1 MQNTKI
7 KYIVSLLN
15 RLLPH
20 PMIIY
25 PPDYWISPLGAALGL
40 IGTAYLS
47 HFFLSDFN
55 PWFIAPMGASAV
67 LLFALPASP
76 LAQPWSII
84 GGNLIAAVVGI
95 TCAKLI
101 ATPTLSVALAGSLD
115 IALMMRLRCLHPPSG
130 AVALTAIL
138 GGPKV
143 SELGYQFALSPV
155 LVNSLLLVMLA
166 IIFNLLAKRDYPHHP
181 KTPQKSTKDAGEI
194 TLEDVEKALR
204 QHHELLDI
212 DETDLL
218 NIVKE
223 TEQIAK
229 SRRKRQG

>member
-15 RLLPH
+15 RLRPH

-47 HFFLSDFN
+47 HFFLGDFN

-101 ATPTLSVALAGSLD
+101 ATPILSVALAGSLA
-115 IALMMRLRCLHPPSG
+115 IAFMMRLRCLHPPSG

-138 GGPKV
+138 GGPQV

-155 LVNSLLLVMLA
+155 LVNSLLLVILA
-166 IIFNLLAKRDYPHHP
+166 IIFNLLAERDYPHHP
-181 KTPQKSTKDAGEI
+181 KTPQKSTKDVGEI

-229 SRRKRQG
+229 NRRKRQG